1 MKNEQIFM
9 MVFRYTPNF
18 EKIPNEQEIAEMREQ
33 WGAFIGNLA
42 ITEKLVSTYQL
53 GFESQLI
60 ATDGTVS
67 KEIYYSDSK
76 AISGN
81 MIVKANSID
90 EATEMAKASPI
101 LKAGGTVE
109 VRSIIPMDR

>member
-9 MVFRYTPNF
+9 MVFRFTPDF
-18 EKIPNEQEIAEMREQ
+18 EKVPTEQEIAEMREQ

-42 ITEKLVSTYQL
+42 IQEKLVSTYQL
-53 GFESQLI
+53 GFDSQLI
-60 ATDGTVS
+60 SVDGTVS
-67 KEIYYSDSK
+67 DEIYYSDNRT
-76 AISGN
+76 ISGN
-81 MIVKANSID
+81 MIVKANGID